1 MKNKYGIIALSLIV
15 LQLLIVFSSWLITA
29 AFPYVN
35 INSLLSGSGL
45 RWFAG
50 QFTNNLKSN
59 MLVWLLLLS
68 IDWGV
73 YKTSGLHDIVYK
85 LIFRHNKVSELH
97 YRERVGIR
105 FALFCFF
112 CFIALS
118 IVFTILP
125 EAPLLSVTG
134 SLFPSSF
141 SSGLIP
147 ALSFIIV
154 VSSLSYG
161 MACGKLKT
169 LSEIYNSLS
178 SGLIF
183 CSKLFPM
190 YILVV
195 QLFYMVVYVFNLNI
209 SINIISI

>member
-1 MKNKYGIIALSLIV
+1 M

-29 AFPYVN
+29 AFPEVN
-35 INSLLSGSGL
+35 INSLLSGRGL

-59 MLVWLLLLS
+59 MLVWLMLLS

-73 YKTSGLHDIVYK
+73 YKTSGLHNILCK
-85 LIFRHNKVSELH
+85 LLRRHYSFPELR

-105 FALFCFF
+105 LVLFGFL

-118 IVFTILP
+118 IVFTMLP

-141 SSGLIP
+141 SSGLVP
-147 ALSFIIV
+147 ALSLIVV

-161 MACGKLKT
+161 IACGKLKT
-169 LSEIYNSLS
+169 LSEIYNSIS
-178 SGLIF
+178 SGLMF

-190 YILVV
+190 YILLV
-195 QLFYMVVYVFNLNI
+195 QLFYIIVYVFNLRT
-209 SINIISI
+209 SVM

>member
-1 MKNKYGIIALSLIV
+1 M

-29 AFPYVN
+29 AFPEVN
-35 INSLLSGSGL
+35 INSLLSGRGL

-59 MLVWLLLLS
+59 MLVWLILLS

-73 YKTSGLHDIVYK
+73 YKTSGLHNILCK
-85 LIFRHNKVSELH
+85 LLRRHYNFSELR

-105 FALFCFF
+105 LVLFGFL

-118 IVFTILP
+118 IVFTMLP

-141 SSGLIP
+141 SSGLVP
-147 ALSFIIV
+147 ALSLIVV

-161 MACGKLKT
+161 IACGKLKT
-169 LSEIYNSLS
+169 LSEIYNSIS
-178 SGLIF
+178 SGLMF

-190 YILVV
+190 YILLV
-195 QLFYMVVYVFNLNI
+195 QLFYIIVYVFNLRT
-209 SINIISI
+209 SVM

>member
-1 MKNKYGIIALSLIV
+1 MKNKYGTIALGLIV

-29 AFPYVN
+29 AFPEVN
-35 INSLLSGSGL
+35 INSLLSGRGL

-50 QFTNNLKSN
+50 QFTNNLKNN
-59 MLVWLLLLS
+59 MLVWLMLLS

-73 YKTSGLHDIVYK
+73 YKTSGLHYILCK
-85 LIFRHNKVSELH
+85 LLCRHCSFSELR

-105 FALFCFF
+105 LVLFGFL

-118 IVFTILP
+118 IVFTMLP

-141 SSGLIP
+141 SSGLVP
-147 ALSFIIV
+147 ALSLIVV

-161 MACGKLKT
+161 IACGKLKT
-169 LSEIYNSLS
+169 LSEIYNSIS
-178 SGLIF
+178 SGLMF

-190 YILVV
+190 YILLV
-195 QLFYMVVYVFNLNI
+195 QLFYIIVYVFNLRT
-209 SINIISI
+209 SVM

>member
-85 LIFRHNKVSELH
+85 LIF
-97 YRERVGIR
+97 
-105 FALFCFF
+105 LFCFF

>member
-1 MKNKYGIIALSLIV
+1 MKNKYGAIALGLIV

-29 AFPYVN
+29 AFPEVN
-35 INSLLSGSGL
+35 INSLLSGRGL

-50 QFTNNLKSN
+50 QFTNNLKNN
-59 MLVWLLLLS
+59 MLVWLMLLS

-73 YKTSGLHDIVYK
+73 YKTSGLHNILCK
-85 LIFRHNKVSELH
+85 LLRRHYNFSELR

-105 FALFCFF
+105 LVLFGFL

-118 IVFTILP
+118 IVFTMLP

-141 SSGLIP
+141 SSGLVP
-147 ALSFIIV
+147 ALSLIVV

-161 MACGKLKT
+161 IACGKLKT
-169 LSEIYNSLS
+169 LSEIYNSIS
-178 SGLIF
+178 SGLMF

-190 YILVV
+190 YILLV
-195 QLFYMVVYVFNLNI
+195 QLFYIIVYVFNLRT
-209 SINIISI
+209 SVM

>member
-1 MKNKYGIIALSLIV
+1 MKNKYGTIALGLIV

-29 AFPYVN
+29 AFPEVN
-35 INSLLSGSGL
+35 INSLLSGRGL

-59 MLVWLLLLS
+59 MLVWLMLLS

-73 YKTSGLHDIVYK
+73 YKTSGLHNILCK
-85 LIFRHNKVSELH
+85 LLRRHCRFSELR

-105 FALFCFF
+105 LVLFGFL

-118 IVFTILP
+118 IVFTMLP

-141 SSGLIP
+141 SSGLVP
-147 ALSFIIV
+147 ALSLIVV

-161 MACGKLKT
+161 IACGKLKT
-169 LSEIYNSLS
+169 LSEIYNSIS
-178 SGLIF
+178 SGLMF

-190 YILVV
+190 YILLV
-195 QLFYMVVYVFNLNI
+195 QLFYIIVYVFNLRT
-209 SINIISI
+209 SVM

>member
-1 MKNKYGIIALSLIV
+1 MKNKYGAIALGLIV

-29 AFPYVN
+29 AFPEVN
-35 INSLLSGSGL
+35 INSLLSGRGL

-50 QFTNNLKSN
+50 QFTNNLKNN
-59 MLVWLLLLS
+59 MLVWLMLLS

-73 YKTSGLHDIVYK
+73 YKTSGLHNILCK
-85 LIFRHNKVSELH
+85 LLRRHYNFSELR

-105 FALFCFF
+105 LVLFSFL

-118 IVFTILP
+118 IVFTMLP

-141 SSGLIP
+141 SSGLVP
-147 ALSFIIV
+147 ALSLIVV

-161 MACGKLKT
+161 IACGKLKT
-169 LSEIYNSLS
+169 LSEIYNSIS
-178 SGLIF
+178 SGLMF

-190 YILVV
+190 YILLV
-195 QLFYMVVYVFNLNI
+195 QLFYIIVYVFNLRT
-209 SINIISI
+209 SVM

>member
-1 MKNKYGIIALSLIV
+1 MKNKYGAIALGLIV

-29 AFPYVN
+29 AFPEVN
-35 INSLLSGSGL
+35 INSLLSGRGL

-59 MLVWLLLLS
+59 MLVWLILLS

-73 YKTSGLHDIVYK
+73 YKTSGLHNILCK
-85 LIFRHNKVSELH
+85 LLRRHYSFPELR

-105 FALFCFF
+105 LVLFGFL

-118 IVFTILP
+118 IVFTMLP

-141 SSGLIP
+141 SSGLVP
-147 ALSFIIV
+147 ALSLIVV

-161 MACGKLKT
+161 IACGKLKT
-169 LSEIYNSLS
+169 LSEIYNSIS
-178 SGLIF
+178 SGLMF

-190 YILVV
+190 YILLV
-195 QLFYMVVYVFNLNI
+195 QLFYIIVYVFNLRT
-209 SINIISI
+209 SVM

>member
-1 MKNKYGIIALSLIV
+1 MKNKYGAIALGLIV

-29 AFPYVN
+29 AFPEVN
-35 INSLLSGSGL
+35 INSLLSGRGL

-50 QFTNNLKSN
+50 QFTNNLKNN
-59 MLVWLLLLS
+59 MLVWLMLFS

-73 YKTSGLHDIVYK
+73 YKTSGLHNILCK
-85 LIFRHNKVSELH
+85 LLRRHCSFSELR

-105 FALFCFF
+105 LVLFGFL

-118 IVFTILP
+118 IVFTMLP

-141 SSGLIP
+141 SSGLVP
-147 ALSFIIV
+147 ALSLIVV

-161 MACGKLKT
+161 IACGKLKT
-169 LSEIYNSLS
+169 LSEIYNSIS
-178 SGLIF
+178 SGLMF

-190 YILVV
+190 YILLV
-195 QLFYMVVYVFNLNI
+195 QLFYIIVYVFNLRT
-209 SINIISI
+209 SVM

>member
-1 MKNKYGIIALSLIV
+1 MKNKYGTIALGLIV

-29 AFPYVN
+29 AFPEVN
-35 INSLLSGSGL
+35 INSLLSGRGL

-59 MLVWLLLLS
+59 MLVWLMLLS

-73 YKTSGLHDIVYK
+73 YKTSGLHNILCK
-85 LIFRHNKVSELH
+85 LLRRHCNFSELR

-105 FALFCFF
+105 LVLFGFL

-118 IVFTILP
+118 IVFTMLP

-141 SSGLIP
+141 SSGLVP
-147 ALSFIIV
+147 ALSLIVV

-161 MACGKLKT
+161 IACGKLKT
-169 LSEIYNSLS
+169 LSEIYNSIS
-178 SGLIF
+178 SGLMF

-190 YILVV
+190 YILLV
-195 QLFYMVVYVFNLNI
+195 QLFYIIVYVFNLRT
-209 SINIISI
+209 SVM

>member
-85 LIFRHNKVSELH
+85 LIFRHNKFSELH

-105 FALFCFF
+105 
-112 CFIALS
+112 FIALS

>member
-1 MKNKYGIIALSLIV
+1 MKNKYGTIALGLIV

-29 AFPYVN
+29 AFPEVN
-35 INSLLSGSGL
+35 INSLLSGRGL

-50 QFTNNLKSN
+50 QFTNNLKNN
-59 MLVWLLLLS
+59 MLVWLMLLS

-73 YKTSGLHDIVYK
+73 YKTSGLHNILCK
-85 LIFRHNKVSELH
+85 LLRRHCSFSGLR

-105 FALFCFF
+105 LVLFGFL

-118 IVFTILP
+118 IVFTMLP

-141 SSGLIP
+141 SSGLVP
-147 ALSFIIV
+147 ALSLIVV

-161 MACGKLKT
+161 IACGKLKT
-169 LSEIYNSLS
+169 LSEIYNSIS
-178 SGLIF
+178 SGLMF

-190 YILVV
+190 YILLV
-195 QLFYMVVYVFNLNI
+195 QLFYIIVYVFNLRT
-209 SINIISI
+209 SVM

>member
-85 LIFRHNKVSELH
+85 LIFRHNRFSELH

-141 SSGLIP
+141 FVRTYSCFVFHYCCFVS
-147 ALSFIIV
+147 IV
-154 VSSLSYG
+154 WNGVWQTKD
-161 MACGKLKT
+161 A
-169 LSEIYNSLS
+169 
-178 SGLIF
+178 F
-183 CSKLFPM
+183 R
-190 YILVV
+190 
-195 QLFYMVVYVFNLNI
+195 NI
-209 SINIISI
+209 QFAF

>member
-1 MKNKYGIIALSLIV
+1 MKNKYGAIALGLIV

-29 AFPYVN
+29 AFPEVN
-35 INSLLSGSGL
+35 INSLLSGRGL

-59 MLVWLLLLS
+59 MLVWLMLLS

-73 YKTSGLHDIVYK
+73 YKTSGLHNILCK
-85 LIFRHNKVSELH
+85 LLRRHYNFSELR

-105 FALFCFF
+105 LVLFSFL

-118 IVFTILP
+118 IVFTMLP

-141 SSGLIP
+141 SSGLVP
-147 ALSFIIV
+147 ALSLIVV

-161 MACGKLKT
+161 IACGKLKT
-169 LSEIYNSLS
+169 LSEIYNSIS
-178 SGLIF
+178 SGLMF

-190 YILVV
+190 YILLV
-195 QLFYMVVYVFNLNI
+195 QLFYIIVYVFNLRT
-209 SINIISI
+209 SVM

>member
-1 MKNKYGIIALSLIV
+1 MKNKYGAIALGLIV

-29 AFPYVN
+29 AFSEVN
-35 INSLLSGSGL
+35 INSLLSGRGL

-59 MLVWLLLLS
+59 MLVWLILLS

-73 YKTSGLHDIVYK
+73 YKTSGLHNILCK
-85 LIFRHNKVSELH
+85 LLRRHYNFSELR

-105 FALFCFF
+105 LVLFSFL

-118 IVFTILP
+118 IVFTMLP

-141 SSGLIP
+141 SSGLVP
-147 ALSFIIV
+147 ALSLIVV

-161 MACGKLKT
+161 IACGKLKT
-169 LSEIYNSLS
+169 LSEIYNSIS
-178 SGLIF
+178 SGLMF

-190 YILVV
+190 YILLV
-195 QLFYMVVYVFNLNI
+195 QLFYIIVYVFNLRT
-209 SINIISI
+209 SVM

>member
-1 MKNKYGIIALSLIV
+1 MKNKYGAIALGLIV

-29 AFPYVN
+29 AFPEVN
-35 INSLLSGSGL
+35 INSLLSGRGL

-59 MLVWLLLLS
+59 MLVWLILLS

-73 YKTSGLHDIVYK
+73 YKTSGLHNILCK
-85 LIFRHNKVSELH
+85 LLRRHYNFSELR

-105 FALFCFF
+105 LVLFSFL

-118 IVFTILP
+118 IVFTMLP

-141 SSGLIP
+141 SSGLVP
-147 ALSFIIV
+147 ALSLIVV

-161 MACGKLKT
+161 IACGKLKT
-169 LSEIYNSLS
+169 LSEIYNSIS
-178 SGLIF
+178 SGLMF

-190 YILVV
+190 YILLV
-195 QLFYMVVYVFNLNI
+195 QLFYIIVYVFNLRT
-209 SINIISI
+209 SVM

>member
-1 MKNKYGIIALSLIV
+1 MKNKYGTIALGLIV

-29 AFPYVN
+29 AFPEVN
-35 INSLLSGSGL
+35 INSLLSGRGL

-59 MLVWLLLLS
+59 MLVWLILLS

-73 YKTSGLHDIVYK
+73 YKTSGLHNILCK
-85 LIFRHNKVSELH
+85 LLRRHCSLSELR

-105 FALFCFF
+105 MVLFGFL

-118 IVFTILP
+118 IVFTMLP

-141 SSGLIP
+141 SSGLVP
-147 ALSFIIV
+147 ALSLIVV

-161 MACGKLKT
+161 IACGKLKT
-169 LSEIYNSLS
+169 LSEIYNSIS
-178 SGLIF
+178 SGLMF

-190 YILVV
+190 YILLV
-195 QLFYMVVYVFNLNI
+195 QLFYIIVYVFNLRT
-209 SINIISI
+209 SVM